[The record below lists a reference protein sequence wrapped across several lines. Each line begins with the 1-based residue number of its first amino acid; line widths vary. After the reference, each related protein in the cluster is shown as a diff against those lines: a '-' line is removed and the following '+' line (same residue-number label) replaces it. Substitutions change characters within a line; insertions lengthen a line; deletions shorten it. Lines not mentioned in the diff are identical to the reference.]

1 MQGEVARV
9 ALIEGST
16 QEVPT
21 WVMMTKRP
29 TQQVLTQVESGT
41 ILIRDVLTYVEMVAA
56 DASPGVDGIHADEVK
71 PRSCDVIGGDAS
83 GPMSLGGRAQ
93 TWWCI
98 ALVQACPGH
107 CPGRHGISPR
117 VLGC

>member
-1 MQGEVARV
+1 VISGHKSYTSATLIVPLLVAHSSSLQHLTLEELMQGEVARV

-41 ILIRDVLTYVEMVAA
+41 ILIRDVLT
-56 DASPGVDGIHADEVK
+56 
-71 PRSCDVIGGDAS
+71 
-83 GPMSLGGRAQ
+83 
-93 TWWCI
+93 
-98 ALVQACPGH
+98 
-107 CPGRHGISPR
+107 
-117 VLGC
+117 

>member
-41 ILIRDVLTYVEMVAA
+41 ILIRDVLT
-56 DASPGVDGIHADEVK
+56 
-71 PRSCDVIGGDAS
+71 
-83 GPMSLGGRAQ
+83 
-93 TWWCI
+93 
-98 ALVQACPGH
+98 
-107 CPGRHGISPR
+107 
-117 VLGC
+117 